1 MRHTPRCLPEYRVPT
16 SKHPTH
22 VPAIKI
28 LALPWCPGHVARTVA
43 RRGMALTPYAFTSV
57 AVQSGRRYRMVRA
70 VAEGRAHP
78 ELIGTDG
85 TACRAHPESSKLFV
99 TRGARVAVRK

>member
-57 AVQSGRRYRMVRA
+57 AVQSGRSGAERVPRPAFRA
-70 VAEGRAHP
+70 LHG
-78 ELIGTDG
+78 
-85 TACRAHPESSKLFV
+85 
-99 TRGARVAVRK
+99 

>member
-1 MRHTPRCLPEYRVPT
+1 MRHTSRCLPEYRPERYSV

-57 AVQSGRRYRMVRA
+57 AVQSGRSG
-70 VAEGRAHP
+70 AESFKPLASLPSVSH
-78 ELIGTDG
+78 
-85 TACRAHPESSKLFV
+85 
-99 TRGARVAVRK
+99 